1 MPARLKRSD
10 LELAGYLTAR
20 AAIGQPVRPPAR
32 QLLARV
38 NESRKD
44 VLELMRF
51 GRSNVAPDLAATDNA
66 GQRRRRAHRVVT
78 GGMASVEATGH
89 RSFAVAA
96 GMAAYVGTGNCG
108 EFANVSAHVHAKRLE
123 PGEHLVIERLA
134 EPVHGGTASAAE
146 RQQPP
151 PLPAGDHSWLRVQG
165 AAAADGSSAILD
177 AWGDGPPIEPR
188 DGEFANRD
196 RTAVETV
203 RTIAHASADEANREF
218 QSNLNGPPPSA
229 VRRLNAVINA
239 PARRDAAPETIYAAT
254 PIVSQSFAQA
264 AALAVAQRRQDPALR
279 AIAADAAQR
288 IGASDAQAAA
298 AVPAILDIAQDLRA
312 VHPRE
317 LERHSHFTAPSLD
330 SSTESGSAADE
341 PAAKRTRLAE

>member
-1 MPARLKRSD
+1 MPARLKRTD

-20 AAIGQPVRPPAR
+20 AALGQPVQPPAR

-38 NESRKD
+38 NESRGD
-44 VLELMRF
+44 VLALMRF

-66 GQRRRRAHRVVT
+66 GQRRRHAHRIVA
-78 GGMASVEATGH
+78 GGMASVEATGQ

-96 GMAAYVGTGNCG
+96 GMAAYVGAGNCG

-123 PGEHLVIERLA
+123 PDEHLVIERLA
-134 EPVHGGTASAAE
+134 PHPPAHGGTASAGE
-146 RQQPP
+146 QQP
-151 PLPAGDHSWLRVQG
+151 PLPAGDHAWLRVQG
-165 AAAADGSSAILD
+165 AAETGGVSAILD
-177 AWGDGPPIEPR
+177 AWGEGPPIEPR

-203 RTIAHASADEANREF
+203 RTIAHASAGEVNREF
-218 QSNLNGPPPSA
+218 QSHLNGPPPSA

-239 PARRDAAPETIYAAT
+239 PARRDAAPETIYAPT
-254 PIVSQSFAQA
+254 PIVSQSFAQVA
-264 AALAVAQRRQDPALR
+264 ASAVARRRQDPALR
-279 AIAADAAQR
+279 TIAADAAR
-288 IGASDAQAAA
+288 SIGASPAQAAA

-317 LERHSHFTAPSLD
+317 LERHSRFTAPSLD
-330 SSTESGSAADE
+330 SSTESDSASEE
-341 PAAKRTRLAE
+341 PPAKRKRLVE